1 MADRSNERL
10 QYFSLDGKHL
20 ATIKPAEANGYRHPC
35 HFDQRGDVLVC
46 PGLHGRVT
54 ILDKQNQVAAILG
67 DNTDPATSGK
77 NNATADKRKPGIFC
91 APHGATFDR
100 AGNIYITEWVSDG
113 RVMKLRPVA

>member
-1 MADRSNERL
+1 
-10 QYFSLDGKHL
+10 
-20 ATIKPAEANGYRHPC
+20 
-35 HFDQRGDVLVC
+35 VLVC

-54 ILDKQNQVAAILG
+54 ILDKQNQVIAILG
-67 DNTDPATSGK
+67 DNTDPKTNG
-77 NNATADKRKPGIFC
+77 NNGAKPDQRKPGVFC